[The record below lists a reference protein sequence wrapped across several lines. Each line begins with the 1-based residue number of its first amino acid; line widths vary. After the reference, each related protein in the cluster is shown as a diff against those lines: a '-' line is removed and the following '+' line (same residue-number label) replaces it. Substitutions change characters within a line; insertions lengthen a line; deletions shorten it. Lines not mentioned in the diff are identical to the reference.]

1 MGRLNSLKR
10 TEKTFVWSTRKF
22 KGRGR
27 LMPCPG
33 AWVPLGDVS
42 KTYELGRLGVNGD
55 YDMDYHIYNIAF
67 RGY

>member
-1 MGRLNSLKR
+1 
-10 TEKTFVWSTRKF
+10 
-22 KGRGR
+22 
-27 LMPCPG
+27 MPCPG